1 MLLDDASKA
10 YGGKNTDGFREFIS
24 NKNKD
29 EFSSLNTASKE
40 GHAEIVQMLL
50 DDASKAYGG
59 KNTDGFREFISSQN
73 KDGFSPLNTASK
85 EGHAGIVEV
94 LLDDASKAY
103 GGKEQ
108 NDFVLLYI
116 NCKNSYGFTP
126 LRCCL

>member
-1 MLLDDASKA
+1 MM
-10 YGGKNTDGFREFIS
+10 F
-24 NKNKD
+24 
-29 EFSSLNTASKE
+29 
-40 GHAEIVQMLL
+40 
-50 DDASKAYGG
+50 SKAYGG

-108 NDFVLLYI
+108 NDFIAFI
-116 NCKNSYGFTP
+116 NCKNRYGFTP
-126 LRCCL
+126 LNAACKEKTMQNIRKLQANY